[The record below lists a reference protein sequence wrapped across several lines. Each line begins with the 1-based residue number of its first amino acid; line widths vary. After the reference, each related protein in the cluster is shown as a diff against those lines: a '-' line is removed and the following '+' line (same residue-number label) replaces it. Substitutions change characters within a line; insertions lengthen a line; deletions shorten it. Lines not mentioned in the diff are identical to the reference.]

1 MQATTLYEGAAGS
14 ENTLDYW
21 GGYTL
26 NPSDTRWVAERLK
39 LLAGEAPLL
48 KEAGSVPGR
57 GYWEVLVDLRGQL
70 DEWAAGADGQGGLLG
85 RNGEP
90 ADEPHNGPP
99 EASA

>member
-48 KEAGSVPGR
+48 KEAGSFAGR
-57 GYWEVLVDLRGQL
+57 GDGGLVFDLGGNVGG
-70 DEWAAGADGQGGLLG
+70 WAVGGNGQGVLLG
-85 RNGEP
+85 GR
-90 ADEPHNGPP
+90 ADRGAGPKTGP
-99 EASA
+99 REAA